1 MAFLPSVQP
10 QMSCT
15 TVNATNDDR
24 LEEPEV
30 LIFTLEGS
38 DEVVIGLTSITT
50 LTITDETG
58 EHRNTSDLCL
68 FLSQL

>member
-1 MAFLPSVQP
+1 MPSVQP

-24 LEEPEV
+24 LEETEV
-30 LIFTLEGS
+30 LIFNLEGS
-38 DEVVIGLTSITT
+38 DKVVIGLTSITT

-58 EHRNTSDLCL
+58 EHRNTSDFCL

>member
-1 MAFLPSVQP
+1 
-10 QMSCT
+10 MSCT

-24 LEEPEV
+24 LEETEV

-58 EHRNTSDLCL
+58 EHSNTSDFCL